1 MTLGERTIMTNN
13 IKKHVLFA
21 GLTAA
26 ILLLS
31 GCNTVEG
38 FGKDLQTGGQAV
50 QKAAD
55 ESKHS

>member
-1 MTLGERTIMTNN
+1 MTNN